1 MKKIITTL
9 VLAFTLF
16 SCSKSEDAVQE
27 DLIVGKWK
35 ITAQTRQNGVNGTPT
50 DIMDQCT
57 TLDLYTYNSNKTAT
71 AVINTYSTSTS
82 KCVAEPVINA
92 TWANIG
98 NGVYS
103 LTFAGDNVP
112 QTSTVTF
119 SNNNKTM
126 NETVL
131 DGTYILKTTYAKQ

>member
-9 VLAFTLF
+9 VLAITLF
-16 SCSKSEDAVQE
+16 SCSKTEDSVQE

-35 ITAQTRQNGVNGTPT
+35 ITAATIQDGATGTPEDFT
-50 DIMDQCT
+50 DQCT
-57 TLDLYTYNSNKTAT
+57 SLNLYTYNSNKSVTAL
-71 AVINTYSTSTS
+71 INNYSTTTS
-82 KCVAEPVINA
+82 KCVANPVINA

-112 QTSTVTF
+112 QTSTIAF
-119 SNNNKTM
+119 SNSNKTM

-131 DGTYILKTTYAKQ
+131 DGNYILKTTYARQ